1 MSVNRHHNEQS
12 KKSVFR
18 LQNKRSAF
26 LNRKKPSSFAPLFS
40 QRLAETL
47 TYDLCALAKAADDS
61 NKYLRL
67 HRLELLISDGE
78 AAGSV

>member
-18 LQNKRSAF
+18 LQN
-26 LNRKKPSSFAPLFS
+26 NRKKPSSFAPLFS